1 VAWRSISRRIF
12 LLLLLLAPVVAGCR
26 GEQSPDRSPKVPR
39 RIIALTPSV
48 TETLFALGLGDR
60 VVGVGDY
67 SRWPPEAVRKPR
79 LGALFN
85 PNLERIVSLKPDLA
99 VLIPSERGLGT
110 KLKPLGIDVL
120 VVPDESLADVEASFQ
135 IIARRCGAP
144 EAGQRLLAE
153 WRAGLSL
160 PPLPGPP
167 PRVLISV
174 GRRSGQLGEVTVAG
188 PKTFLDELLQRLG
201 ARNVFAD
208 APTLYPQI
216 GLEEI
221 VARKPDVILELRADP
236 LTPDAEAAII
246 ADWQA
251 LPQVPAVRLGRVK
264 VIAGDHVLIPGPRI
278 PQFYRELRQALLP
291 SRRADLSAL
300 PTWER
305 PPKTLRPRPL
315 ITPTL
320 FSNRPPPNREK
331 REKGKTAPTGF
342 PSPGRGECGGRGDRG
357 EGLGRGTS
365 AAEIAPVR
373 RARSGE

>member
-1 VAWRSISRRIF
+1 MAWRSTSRRIF
-12 LLLLLLAPVVAGCR
+12 LLLLLLLGPVLAGCE
-26 GEQSPDRSPKVPR
+26 GERQGERSPGGSPKVPR

-79 LGALFN
+79 LGGLFN

-99 VLIPSERGLGT
+99 VLIPSERGLET

-120 VVPDESLADVEASFQ
+120 VVPDESLADVEASFG
-135 IIARRCGAP
+135 IIARRCGVP
-144 EAGQRLLAE
+144 EAGDRLLAE
-153 WRAGLSL
+153 WRAGLTL

-167 PRVLISV
+167 PRVLICV
-174 GRRSGQLGEVTVAG
+174 GRLAGQLGEVTAAG
-188 PKTFLDELLQRLG
+188 PHTFLDELLRRLG
-201 ARNVFAD
+201 GQNVFAD

-236 LTPDAEAAII
+236 LTPAEAAAVI

-251 LPQVPAVRLGRVK
+251 LPQVPAVRLGQVK

-278 PQFYRELRQALLP
+278 PQFYREMRAALVV
-291 SRRADLSAL
+291 SGAGRR
-300 PTWER
+300 
-305 PPKTLRPRPL
+305 
-315 ITPTL
+315 
-320 FSNRPPPNREK
+320 
-331 REKGKTAPTGF
+331 
-342 PSPGRGECGGRGDRG
+342 
-357 EGLGRGTS
+357 
-365 AAEIAPVR
+365 
-373 RARSGE
+373 